1 MTTMLG
7 TSTDGRILPGSR
19 LRRVTEYIRPGSTLR
34 LIELSALAREVGL
47 AQTQTRRSSFRRS
60 ARPMLTTTVIVAV
73 ALALHA
79 PCVSAQTI
87 DDLRKRIEQLE
98 QSTRDQVELLKR
110 QIDQQEAER
119 GQERR
124 AAEERER
131 TIQTLQEQVAQQ
143 QLRLSTQEER
153 VAGRPSNWAQLVDL
167 NTGAK
172 QTTNGPPPLLGEE
185 IPGNVYSGPDFKI
198 HLGGSLRLNVQHNDT
213 PVGESVNSA
222 LLPNTA
228 APGGGNNGSR
238 DVFRAFARRTRLNLA
253 LQGPE
258 TLGGKTSG
266 FFQMDFDQQA
276 NGPGET
282 DAVNNNPRLRWAIG
296 RWDFPNFLTAGNEL
310 IWTFGQG
317 DAFDQIVPDTVDH
330 DTLLAGLGAAE
341 RRNPRVE
348 VVDKYPL
355 TSNIKFLTSL
365 GFERPLFD
373 NQALGATT
381 GCGTG
386 CLSGFPALSAGIGLE
401 AGRLGSDFGIAA
413 TKIYA
418 RTTWGEFQE
427 RFNTGTFTPNLNAQ
441 TNFTQHTFD
450 NQTVAFG
457 VALDRIGFNKTGRA
471 LTLKLTG
478 GGVWTRGDGQI
489 TDSEFDRRVI
499 LNRHGSLTPAQSL
512 GGWINPQFFLTDT
525 LSLRW
530 AGGTQWALDSHR
542 PAITGSLMADPSGS
556 GLQFF
561 RVNNFQSEVSLW
573 WTPGPFTF
581 ALAYNFT
588 TTRFRSVNLTGGSQ
602 SRENEN
608 NKIEFIS
615 WFSF

>member
-1 MTTMLG
+1 M
-7 TSTDGRILPGSR
+7 
-19 LRRVTEYIRPGSTLR
+19 V
-34 LIELSALAREVGL
+34 
-47 AQTQTRRSSFRRS
+47 QFRRPMTS
-60 ARPMLTTTVIVAV
+60 MLTITVIMTV

-79 PCVSAQTI
+79 PCVSAQTV
-87 DDLRKRIEQLE
+87 DDLRSRIEQLE
-98 QSTRDQVELLKR
+98 QSTREQVELLRR
-110 QIDQQEAER
+110 QIERQEAER
-119 GQERR
+119 AQERR
-124 AAEERER
+124 AAEEREQ
-131 TIQTLQEQVAQQ
+131 TLNTLQEQVAQQ

-153 VAGRPSNWAQLVDL
+153 VAERLPSWRHFVDL
-167 NTGAK
+167 QAGAK
-172 QTTNGPPPLLGEE
+172 QSNNGPPPFLGQD
-185 IPGNVYSGPDFKI
+185 IPGNVYADPNFKI
-198 HLGGSLRLNVQHNDT
+198 RLGGSLRLHVQHNDT
-213 PVGESVNSA
+213 PVGESVASA

-238 DVFRAFARRTRLNLA
+238 DVFRAFVSRTRLNLA
-253 LQGPE
+253 MQGPE

-266 FFQMDFDQQA
+266 FFEMDFNQQA

-282 DAVNNNPRLRWAIG
+282 NAVNNNPRLRWAIG
-296 RWDFPNFLTAGNEL
+296 RWAFPNFLTPGNEL

-317 DAFDQIVPDTVDH
+317 DAFDQITPDTVDYN
-330 DTLLAGLGAAE
+330 TLLAGLGDAE

-373 NQALGATT
+373 NQALGGTT
-381 GCGTG
+381 DCGTG
-386 CLSGFPALSAGIGLE
+386 CLSGFPAVSAGIGLE

-427 RFNTGTFTPNLNAQ
+427 RFNTGTLTPNLNAQ
-441 TNFTQHTFD
+441 TNFTQHSFD
-450 NQTVAFG
+450 NQTAAFSLT
-457 VALDRIGFNKTGRA
+457 LDRIGFNKTGRA

-489 TDSEFDRRVI
+489 LQSQFDRRVI
-499 LNRHGSLTPAQSL
+499 LNSHGSLTPAQSL

-530 AGGTQWALDSHR
+530 AGGTQWALDSKR
-542 PAITGSLMADPSGS
+542 PVITGSLIADPSGS

>member
-1 MTTMLG
+1 MTTK
-7 TSTDGRILPGSR
+7 
-19 LRRVTEYIRPGSTLR
+19 
-34 LIELSALAREVGL
+34 LIELGALARAMGL
-47 AQTQTRRSSFRRS
+47 AETRTRRSSFRRS
-60 ARPMLTTTVIVAV
+60 ARPMLTTTFIVAV
-73 ALALHA
+73 ALAVHT

-110 QIDQQEAER
+110 QIDRQEAER

-131 TIQTLQEQVAQQ
+131 TIQTLQEEVAQQ
-143 QLRLSTQEER
+143 QLRFSAQEER
-153 VAGRPSNWAQLVDL
+153 LTERLSSWARLVDL
-167 NTGAK
+167 NSGAK
-172 QTTNGPPPLLGEE
+172 QTNNGPPPLLGED

-238 DVFRAFARRTRLNLA
+238 DVFRAFAHRTRLNLA

-282 DAVNNNPRLRWAIG
+282 NAVNNNPRLRWAIG
-296 RWDFPNFLTAGNEL
+296 RWDFRNFLTAGNEL

-373 NQALGATT
+373 NQALGGTT

-427 RFNTGTFTPNLNAQ
+427 RFDTGTFTPNLNAQ

-457 VALDRIGFNKTGRA
+457 VSLDRIGFNKTGRA
-471 LTLKLTG
+471 LTLKLAG

-530 AGGTQWALDSHR
+530 AGGTQWALDSNR
-542 PAITGSLMADPSGS
+542 PAITGSLIADPSGS

>member
-310 IWTFGQG
+310 IWTLGQG
-317 DAFDQIVPDTVDH
+317 DAFDQIVPDIVDH

-373 NQALGATT
+373 NQALGGTT

-471 LTLKLTG
+471 LTLKLAG

-499 LNRHGSLTPAQSL
+499 LNR
-512 GGWINPQFFLTDT
+512 
-525 LSLRW
+525 
-530 AGGTQWALDSHR
+530 
-542 PAITGSLMADPSGS
+542 TGSLIADPSGS

-561 RVNNFQSEVSLW
+561 RVNNLQSEVSLW